1 MLGSFVQPVMLEEL
15 VNKRGIVLQDCM
27 RCQNPLGHNQ
37 RCKANHATVPIY
49 DRSFL
54 QWRQNQFQLKQT
66 LAKTGIH
73 F

>member
-1 MLGSFVQPVMLEEL
+1 MLRFFVQPVTLEEQ
-15 VNKRGIVLQDCM
+15 VNKRGIVLQDC
-27 RCQNPLGHNQ
+27 PLGHNQ
-37 RCKANHATVPIY
+37 RCKANYATVPIY
-49 DRSFL
+49 YRSFL